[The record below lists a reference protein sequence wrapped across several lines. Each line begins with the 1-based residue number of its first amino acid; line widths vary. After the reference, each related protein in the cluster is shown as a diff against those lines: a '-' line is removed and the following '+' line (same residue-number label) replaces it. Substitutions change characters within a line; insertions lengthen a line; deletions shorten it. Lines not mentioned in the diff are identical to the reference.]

1 MQKNMASKVF
11 LDANVLLDFTLK
23 RKDYEQSKQIIV
35 LAVNGTIQAFITPS
49 IVHIVGYW
57 LTKAYGNAKAKE
69 LLLTLMADLTVIDI
83 PHEIVLNALHS
94 KINDMEDALQYY
106 SALHHKLDYFISLD
120 KQLQKQ
126 SIPILPVY
134 TPSDFLIEITDG

>member
-1 MQKNMASKVF
+1 MASKVF
-11 LDANVLLDFTLK
+11 LDSNILLDFTLK
-23 RKDYEQSKQIIV
+23 RAEYEQSRRIIE

-49 IVHIVGYW
+49 IIHIVGNW

-69 LLLTLMADLTVIDI
+69 LLLTLMADVNVIDL

-94 KINDMEDALQYY
+94 KITDIEDALQYY
-106 SALHHKLDYFISLD
+106 TAVHHKLDYFISRD

-126 SIPILPVY
+126 GIPVLPVFS
-134 TPSDFLIEITDG
+134 PRELLIEMAE

>member
-1 MQKNMASKVF
+1 MASKVF
-11 LDANVLLDFTLK
+11 LDANILLDFTLK
-23 RKDYEQSKQIIV
+23 RDAYEESRKIIE

-57 LTKAYGNAKAKE
+57 LTKAYGNSKAKE
-69 LLLTLMADLTVIDI
+69 LLLTLMADVTVIDL

-94 KINDMEDALQYY
+94 KITDIEDALQYY
-106 SALHHKLDYFISLD
+106 TAVHHKMDYFLSRD

-126 SIPILPVY
+126 GIPVLPIY
-134 TPSDFLIEITDG
+134 TPNELLSEISE